1 MSDHLIWWGRTPRG
15 PILGR
20 VGVTHEQRVVAPHDS
35 TVNCR
40 TDAGIGLG
48 TGNDETSDTQARQ
61 HRLEI
66 GFLEGVAVLLLD
78 SRLLIG
84 R

>member
-1 MSDHLIWWGRTPRG
+1 
-15 PILGR
+15 
-20 VGVTHEQRVVAPHDS
+20 
-35 TVNCR
+35 VNCG

-48 TGNDETSDTQARQ
+48 ASNDETSDTQARQ